1 MSETDH
7 NYPVE
12 LSTKR
17 AFPATKQ
24 EMTKSGDLS
33 ADAPF
38 TGSDGNVESG
48 CFLQNRRLGKSV
60 RGTRVEVCAQSGYHT
75 SCGWSDHSGCHASSI
90 GQAER

>member
-1 MSETDH
+1 MSSTKLVLLRKTAKTDPY
-7 NYPVE
+7 YPLK

-38 TGSDGNVESG
+38 TGSDGNVERG
-48 CFLQNRRLGKSV
+48 RFLQNCRPSKSV
-60 RGTRVEVCAQSGYHT
+60 RRTRVEVGA
-75 SCGWSDHSGCHASSI
+75 
-90 GQAER
+90 